1 MLHTFAQH
9 LALPNLEVEKLLSLN
24 LDGLLNESTVQTSL
38 QSLNVNLLQQT
49 LPTAATVLSEKLPP
63 FYSWLKQELG
73 VKRVPDGPDHTTR
86 WVVNFLNNQESLTRL
101 VDLHRSIPSSS
112 LKSATPRLISL
123 FASVADPEV
132 RQEWQRAI
140 ALLCLVI
147 IVGVREGERLPQTI

>member
-1 MLHTFAQH
+1 MLDTFTQH
-9 LALPNLEVEKLLSLN
+9 LSLPNLEAERLLSLN
-24 LDGLLNESTVQTSL
+24 LEKLLSENVVKTLL
-38 QSLNVNLLQQT
+38 QNLNVSLLQQT

-112 LKSATPRLISL
+112 LKSATPRLVSL
-123 FASVADPEV
+123 FASVVDPEV

-140 ALLCLVI
+140 ALLCLLI
-147 IVGVREGERLPQTI
+147 IVGVREGERSLQTI

>member
-1 MLHTFAQH
+1 MLNTFAQH
-9 LALPNLEVEKLLSLN
+9 LSLPNLEVERLLSLN
-24 LDGLLNESTVQTSL
+24 LENLLNEKAVQILL
-38 QSLNVNLLQQT
+38 QSLNVSLLQQT

-63 FYSWLKQELG
+63 FYGWLKQELG
-73 VKRVPDGPDHTTR
+73 VKRVPDSPDHTTR

-101 VDLHRSIPSSS
+101 VDLHCSIPSSS
-112 LKSATPRLISL
+112 LKSATPRLVSL

-147 IVGVREGERLPQTI
+147 IVGVREGERSLQTI

>member
-1 MLHTFAQH
+1 MLDTFAQH